1 MVMTIIL
8 NFKYRLDGVVECP
21 EFLLNFQAL
30 VKIAKKYGLKLV
42 FKQTFNEFFYKHY
55 DRADNLNLLSLMQA
69 LEPYTPELAEKASDE
84 YRYISEKLKEQAAEE
99 NGIDSRNRN
108 ETYATMS
115 KSEWEAI
122 TLYVAFAFV
131 KEEPHNELENEKKEE
146 KSDDNEKGISF
157 YLKIFN

>member
-1 MVMTIIL
+1 M
-8 NFKYRLDGVVECP
+8 VECP

-30 VKIAKKYGLKLV
+30 EKIAGKYGLKLV

-55 DRADNLNLLSLMQA
+55 DRADNLNLVGLMQA

-84 YRYISEKLKEQAAEE
+84 YRYISEKLKEHAGED
-99 NGIDSRNRN
+99 NDSRNRN

-131 KEEPHNELENEKKEE
+131 KEESHNEQEKEKKEE
-146 KSDDNEKGISF
+146 KSDDNEKGISSF
-157 YLKIFN
+157 ILKYSINNFIYLTIIIN

>member
-1 MVMTIIL
+1 MVMIIIL
-8 NFKYRLDGVVECP
+8 NSKYRLDGVVECP
-21 EFLLNFQAL
+21 EFLLNFQAME
-30 VKIAKKYGLKLV
+30 KIAGKYGLKLV

-55 DRADNLNLLSLMQA
+55 DRADNLNLLGLMQA

-84 YRYISEKLKEQAAEE
+84 YRYISEKLKEQAGE
-99 NGIDSRNRN
+99 DSDTQYRN

-131 KEEPHNELENEKKEE
+131 KEEKKEE
-146 KSDDNEKGISF
+146 KSDDNEKGICSF
-157 YLKIFN
+157 I